1 MADAMLLAAAVAAM
15 TFLVLRMLSPPEPL
29 GLVVASGLWYLPWA
43 WVLRLRYAP
52 LTVFFGVFSLV
63 HPCTNIY
70 DDIPVYQFVKIKRHA

>member
-29 GLVVASGLWYLPWA
+29 GLVVASGLYLPWA
-43 WVLRLRYAP
+43 WVPRLRYAP

-70 DDIPVYQFVKIKRHA
+70 DDTPVYQFVKIKRHA

>member
-43 WVLRLRYAP
+43 WVPRLRYAP
-52 LTVFFGVFSLV
+52 LTVFFLGVFFGTS
-63 HPCTNIY
+63 
-70 DDIPVYQFVKIKRHA
+70 VYQYL

>member
-52 LTVFFGVFSLV
+52 LTVFFWVFSFV

-70 DDIPVYQFVKIKRHA
+70 DDTPVYQFVKIKRHA